1 MKYFNESDFNLSAVK
16 YLLKVG
22 IRNGKVKEVIIPY
35 IKLMPELI
43 EEFCIYLRK
52 FMSSND
58 DELSKQ
64 IFSQLK
70 ENFNRDYVE
79 YQLWTFLSEMNINRR
94 LKKEYISYAIQR
106 IKKTKNS
113 SPILR
118 LGLYN
123 YLCSTHNALIL
134 KWLINEKYS
143 LIISFVI
150 KNIEPKIF
158 RTIDFEEFLKN
169 ISLNRKHLEIFIVII
184 KNLMSLNLHN
194 IYKEI
199 LSSNQE
205 NKHIILSYYGTE
217 IDIDSFSLLFN
228 KAYDKTF
235 RFNGWSDFLKEKEN
249 HAYDIL
255 RLSFRA
261 INLDGSSWLSH
272 SSII

>member
-1 MKYFNESDFNLSAVK
+1 MKKCGLLLIHTVK

-106 IKKTKNS
+106 IKKTN
-113 SPILR
+113 
-118 LGLYN
+118 
-123 YLCSTHNALIL
+123 
-134 KWLINEKYS
+134 
-143 LIISFVI
+143 
-150 KNIEPKIF
+150 
-158 RTIDFEEFLKN
+158 
-169 ISLNRKHLEIFIVII
+169 
-184 KNLMSLNLHN
+184 
-194 IYKEI
+194 
-199 LSSNQE
+199 
-205 NKHIILSYYGTE
+205 HI
-217 IDIDSFSLLFN
+217 
-228 KAYDKTF
+228 
-235 RFNGWSDFLKEKEN
+235 
-249 HAYDIL
+249 H
-255 RLSFRA
+255 
-261 INLDGSSWLSH
+261 
-272 SSII
+272 